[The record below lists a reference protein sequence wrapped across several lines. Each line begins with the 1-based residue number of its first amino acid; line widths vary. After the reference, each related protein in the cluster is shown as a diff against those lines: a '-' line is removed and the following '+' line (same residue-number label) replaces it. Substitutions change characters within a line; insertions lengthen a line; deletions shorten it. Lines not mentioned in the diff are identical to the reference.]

1 VLQERET
8 ITIVKT
14 IADRMKS
21 VRQELGWNQA
31 ELAAQVGVSQSTIGN
46 IESGQR
52 KRPRELLSIAKALG
66 VSAEWL
72 ETGKGGKSGSAPE
85 RPPLKLVVTDEPQSV
100 RAAVELLARVAA
112 QQRPTLRKNLGNL
125 LLDLV
130 EHPEDAAL
138 IEQTITDIERFF
150 KPAT

>member
-1 VLQERET
+1 MFTSPGILT
-8 ITIVKT
+8 FVKT
-14 IADRMKS
+14 IADRIKE

-31 ELAAQVGVSQSTIGN
+31 QLAAQVGVSQSTIGN

-72 ETGKGGKSGSAPE
+72 ETGKGGKVVE
-85 RPPLKLVVTDEPQSV
+85 RPALKLVGTNDQAS
-100 RAAVELLARVAA
+100 VELLVRSLAGIAA
-112 QQRPTLRKNLGNL
+112 QQRPTLRKNLANL
-125 LLDLV
+125 LVDLV
-130 EHPEDAAL
+130 EHPDDPAL

-150 KPAT
+150 GPTA

>member
-1 VLQERET
+1 VIPAPCT
-8 ITIVKT
+8 ITIVKS
-14 IADRMKS
+14 IADRVKS
-21 VRQELGWNQA
+21 ARQELGWNQA
-31 ELAAQVGVSQSTIGN
+31 ELADQVGVSQSTIGN

-72 ETGKGGKSGSAPE
+72 ESGKGGKTGPAAE
-85 RPPLKLVVTDEPQSV
+85 RPQLKLVGDDAPQSV
-100 RAAVELLARVAA
+100 RAAVELLAGIAVL
-112 QQRPTLRKNLGNL
+112 QRPTLRKNLGNL
-125 LLDLV
+125 LVDLV
-130 EHPEDAAL
+130 EHPDDAAL